1 MKYSPNS
8 IYCIFLNISLP
19 KIGPEKLLR
28 PENIYESHLYDI
40 LYYVQ
45 GLGTI
50 ILSQ

>member
-8 IYCIFLNISLP
+8 IYCIFLNTSLL
-19 KIGPEKLLR
+19 KIGLEKLLW